1 MVAKH
6 SSLDR
11 QVWLHPGFEPGPD
24 RFAIGPPA
32 VQAAEEEEDDSSLV
46 GILTSLDCRWNLS
59 VRICT
64 VDPHP
69 KTKIACG
76 RLYNFGM
83 ALILGIYLG
92 V

>member
-24 RFAIGPPA
+24 RYAIGPPA
-32 VQAAEEEEDDSSLV
+32 VQAAEEEEDDSFLA

-59 VRICT
+59 VRMCT
-64 VDPHP
+64 VYPPPP
-69 KTKIACG
+69 KP
-76 RLYNFGM
+76 R
-83 ALILGIYLG
+83 
-92 V
+92 